1 MGDDIFVCVLQIA
14 NLMVVLIKVPL
25 RSCMVNSEY
34 FVDECESLMRR
45 SYLLW
50 SCPTKCNIQISIR
63 GSKLSEYFF
72 CDVQLKLNGV
82 DIDEEVTIH
91 DPALLMEVIFFTLGV
106 VSS

>member
-45 SYLLW
+45 SYLL
-50 SCPTKCNIQISIR
+50 
-63 GSKLSEYFF
+63 
-72 CDVQLKLNGV
+72 
-82 DIDEEVTIH
+82 
-91 DPALLMEVIFFTLGV
+91 
-106 VSS
+106 